1 MTEGL
6 VYSTEHGSMCPK
18 CGNPVSGCTCKK
30 GKKSASASDKNDGV
44 VRVSRE
50 VKGRKGKGVTLVSGV
65 PLEGFALKFLAKEL
79 KEKCGTGGTVKGDT
93 IEIQGDNRDKVVA
106 ALTEKGYQVKRVGG

>member
-1 MTEGL
+1 MSEGL

-18 CGNPVSGCTCKK
+18 CNKPVADCTCKK
-30 GKKSASASDKNDGV
+30 GKKNVTTQGSSDGV

-50 VKGRKGKGVTLVSGV
+50 VKGRKGKGVTVITGVS
-65 PLEGFALKFLAKEL
+65 LEGFALKFLAKEL

-93 IEIQGDNRDKVVA
+93 IEIQGDNRDTVVA
-106 ALTEKGYQVKRVGG
+106 LLTEKGYSVKRVGG

>member
-1 MTEGL
+1 MSEGL
-6 VYSTEHGSMCPK
+6 VYSTEHGSMCPD
-18 CGNPVSGCTCKK
+18 CGKPVASCACQK
-30 GKKSASASDKNDGV
+30 GKKKGAGDVKNDGV

-50 VKGRKGKGVTLVSGV
+50 VKGRKGKGVTVVTGI

-79 KEKCGTGGTVKGDT
+79 KETCGTGGTVKGDT

-106 ALTEKGYQVKRVGG
+106 FLTDKGYSVKRVGG